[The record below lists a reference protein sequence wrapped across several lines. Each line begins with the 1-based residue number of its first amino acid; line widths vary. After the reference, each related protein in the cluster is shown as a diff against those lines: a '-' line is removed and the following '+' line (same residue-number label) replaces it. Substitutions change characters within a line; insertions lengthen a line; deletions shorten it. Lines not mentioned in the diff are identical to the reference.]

1 MGAFVVSFSNMF
13 QTDEKIYVN
22 EKKKRFWG
30 YGHFIKV
37 IVKRYLNS

>member
-22 EKKKRFWG
+22 EKKKDFG
-30 YGHFIKV
+30 VMGT
-37 IVKRYLNS
+37 L